1 LEVKAYIGIDVMSRL
16 TERVLRE
23 FQLYV
28 AEVYGIKV
36 DISIVELPLA
46 DGEGGGEIPLT
57 MIDGRVV
64 AAGEPPSITRLI
76 DEMFQCIELEHIK
89 TIMGFPVLEEEILV
103 EF

>member
-1 LEVKAYIGIDVMSRL
+1 MEVKAYIGLDVMSKL

-36 DISIVELPLA
+36 DISIVELPLTG
-46 DGEGGGEIPLT
+46 DEGGGEIPLT

-64 AAGEPPSITRLI
+64 AVGEPPSITKLV
-76 DEMFQCIELEHIK
+76 DEMFQYIELEHAK
-89 TIMGFPVLEEEILV
+89 TVLGFPIIEGDALA
-103 EF
+103 